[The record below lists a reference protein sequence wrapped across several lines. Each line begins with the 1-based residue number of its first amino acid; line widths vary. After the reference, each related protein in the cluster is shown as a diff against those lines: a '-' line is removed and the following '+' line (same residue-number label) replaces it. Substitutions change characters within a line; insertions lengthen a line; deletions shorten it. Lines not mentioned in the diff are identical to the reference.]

1 MNHDCN
7 TKGPDFLP
15 LINPPEKDKRSLE
28 YCFAFMG
35 RSLLL
40 ICENNSLRLPLT
52 EDLENIDANIIGK
65 QYLGEYGECSCF
77 SFELEH
83 SSFENDSV
91 RFHELRKLTGI
102 LDDPIAS
109 LAARAVHVME
119 WDRKTRFCGFCGSKT
134 EQRANERAK
143 ECPECGLLFF
153 PKISPAIIV
162 MIEKE
167 DKLLMARSPY
177 FPEGIYGLI
186 AGFVE
191 PGESIEEAVV
201 REVYEE
207 VGISIKDIE
216 YFGSQPWPYPDSLM
230 IRFTA
235 KYSGGEICI
244 DNVEIEDAG
253 WFTMDEMPS
262 VPGTSSISGQLVEYF
277 LQKHRLDK

>member
-1 MNHDCN
+1 M
-7 TKGPDFLP
+7 TVPEFLP
-15 LINPPEKDKRSLE
+15 LISPPKKDKREHE

-35 RSLLL
+35 RNLLL
-40 ICENNSLRLPLT
+40 ICDNESFRLPLA
-52 EDLENIDANIIGK
+52 EDIKDLDVNILRR
-65 QYLGEYGECSCF
+65 QYLGEYLGHSCF

-83 SSFENDSV
+83 SFIELDAV
-91 RFHELRKLTGI
+91 RFHELRKLRGI

-119 WDRKTRFCGFCGSKT
+119 WDKKTQFCGVCGT
-134 EQRANERAK
+134 RTVQRAHERSK
-143 ECPECGLLFF
+143 ECPECGLLMF

-162 MIEKE
+162 LIEKD
-167 DKLLMARSPY
+167 DKILMARSPH
-177 FPEGIYGLI
+177 FPEGLYGLI

-207 VGISIKDIE
+207 VGIFIKDIE

-230 IRFTA
+230 IGFTA
-235 KYSGGEICI
+235 KYSHGEICV

-253 WFTMDEMPS
+253 WFTKDELPS
-262 VPGTSSISGQLVEYF
+262 VPGTDSISGQLVQVF
-277 LQKHRLDK
+277 LDRQ